1 MIAKALFEKF
11 PRLRSLWRTVRSI
24 RALSLAII
32 LLALA
37 ISFGNH
43 TLLFLM
49 GMAFPF
55 GLVLTSKRPRLSLFR
70 NRDGSGDM
78 PRRQDAVD
86 ALDQFLEA
94 TRDDGWQT
102 AAFVVEVDNFK
113 RLEERHDHA
122 TASRLVAEIGKRI
135 SSVLRDGDVT
145 ARLDG
150 PSFALA
156 LAPSRL
162 LDLESAIQLAGR
174 VQRIASEAIPAGETA
189 VHLSVSIG
197 LSLPDRL
204 TAPDGEM
211 LLQAATSALI
221 EAQRSGPSAIR
232 SYSDAMR
239 DRIALRHSLSKQV
252 SEALSDKQ
260 IRAYFQPQLSARTGA
275 ITGFETLARW
285 HHPERGLIPPSE
297 FLPALEQA
305 GLMGRLGERMIIEA
319 LEAIRHW
326 DANGFDIPRIGV
338 NFSSDELCDPRLV
351 DRICWEL
358 DRYDLA
364 ADRLV
369 VEVLETVV
377 ASKIDDVVIRN
388 LAGLARL
395 GCCLDLDDFGTGNA
409 SITSI
414 RRFAIE
420 RIKIDRSFVTHID
433 EDPEQQKMVAAI
445 LTMADRLG
453 LDTLAEGVETP
464 EEQRMLLQLGCGHVQ
479 GFGIARPMP
488 LAEADAWI
496 RNYRGTTQ
504 GSSLKQLK
512 AI

>member
-1 MIAKALFEKF
+1 MILDGFLEKY
-11 PRLRSLWRTVRSI
+11 PHLLNVWRGLRSI
-24 RALSLAII
+24 RGLSLV
-32 LLALA
+32 LTLMALA
-37 ISFGNH
+37 ISFGH
-43 TLLFLM
+43 YALLFLM

-55 GLVLTSKRPRLSLFR
+55 GLVLTANRPRVSLFR
-70 NRDGSGDM
+70 RTDGDPSL
-78 PRRQDAVD
+78 PRREDAVR
-86 ALDQFLEA
+86 ALDLFLHNVLQE
-94 TRDDGWQT
+94 GGQT
-102 AAFVVEVDNFK
+102 GAFVVEIDNFK
-113 RLEERHDHA
+113 RVEERHDHA
-122 TASRLVAEIGKRI
+122 TASRLVTEVGNRI
-135 SSVLRDGDVT
+135 ASVLRDGDMT
-145 ARLDG
+145 ARMDG

-156 LAPSRL
+156 LTPSRL

-174 VQRIASEAIPAGETA
+174 VQRTASEAIPVGETS
-189 VHLSVSIG
+189 VHLTVSIG
-197 LSLPDRL
+197 ISLPDRL
-204 TAPDGEM
+204 TEPNGEL
-211 LLQAATSALI
+211 LLQAATTALI
-221 EAQRSGPSAIR
+221 EAQRSGPNAIR

-239 DRIALRHSLSKQV
+239 DRISLRNSLSEQV
-252 SEALSDKQ
+252 SEALSRKQ

-319 LEAIRHW
+319 LEAIRQW
-326 DANGFDIPRIGV
+326 DANGFDIPRVGV

-358 DRYDLA
+358 DRFDLTPN
-364 ADRLV
+364 RLV

-377 ASKIDDVVIRN
+377 ASRTDDVVIRN

-433 EDPEQQKMVAAI
+433 EDPEQQKMVSAI
-445 LTMADRLG
+445 LTMAERLG

-464 EEQRMLLQLGCGHVQ
+464 EEQSMLLKLGCGHVQ

-496 RNYRGTTQ
+496 RTYRAATQ
-504 GSSLKQLK
+504 GGSLQQLK